1 MRLSII
7 AEFNENRDKQAGENN
22 PDLESR
28 HKIAVQTRNPIEC
41 AYRILK
47 ERFSILKTG
56 VELTNEDDAV
66 RCIMACLILHNI
78 CIDNEDNGYEFLGE
92 NQEEADGIEFEEE
105 ELRQGV
111 DVRKPL
117 IQFLKNN

>member
-1 MRLSII
+1 M
-7 AEFNENRDKQAGENN
+7 
-22 PDLESR
+22 
-28 HKIAVQTRNPIEC
+28 
-41 AYRILK
+41 
-47 ERFSILKTG
+47 KTG

-78 CIDNEDNGYEFLGE
+78 CIDNEDNGYECLGE